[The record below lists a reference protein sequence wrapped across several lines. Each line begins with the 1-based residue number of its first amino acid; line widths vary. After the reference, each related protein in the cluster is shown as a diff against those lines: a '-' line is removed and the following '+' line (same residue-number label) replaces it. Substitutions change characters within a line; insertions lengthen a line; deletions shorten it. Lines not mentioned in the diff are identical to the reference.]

1 MRMRVTRQS
10 LWALVVGCTL
20 TGMQPAHAS
29 RSTSM
34 LDVSGDASRMAF
46 KSSKKNKK
54 EPTCQLTL
62 MHVYTSKFNKKHTQF
77 AFTGSVVAKRE
88 AGKPMVMSVIG
99 QNHQLS
105 ATGKG
110 IQPFAIPRMEL
121 GVEDTSVRRFTGRKS
136 SCKKNSVCA
145 EYKDS
150 KKKELNIRGG
160 VEVTGLGDGSLA
172 RAGIRPGDV
181 IIRVADVDITG
192 VKQFEALVKGLDASR
207 AVPVFVRR
215 ADSTLVIPVRPK

>member
-1 MRMRVTRQS
+1 MRMRVTQQS

-54 EPTCQLTL
+54 EPSCQLTL

-77 AFTGSVVAKRE
+77 AFMGSVVAKRE

-105 ATGKG
+105 TTGKG

-121 GVEDTSVRRFTGRKS
+121 GVEDTSVRRFASHKS
-136 SCKKNSVCA
+136 SCKKHSVCA
-145 EYKDS
+145 EYKDTPKHELQTWVSEGGKNLSLLFPLVTKQPAVVIDLS
-150 KKKELNIRGG
+150 KFPAAGKSTE
-160 VEVTGLGDGSLA
+160 SPLA
-172 RAGIRPGDV
+172 QFKAC
-181 IIRVADVDITG
+181 VA
-192 VKQFEALVKGLDASR
+192 AL
-207 AVPVFVRR
+207 
-215 ADSTLVIPVRPK
+215 